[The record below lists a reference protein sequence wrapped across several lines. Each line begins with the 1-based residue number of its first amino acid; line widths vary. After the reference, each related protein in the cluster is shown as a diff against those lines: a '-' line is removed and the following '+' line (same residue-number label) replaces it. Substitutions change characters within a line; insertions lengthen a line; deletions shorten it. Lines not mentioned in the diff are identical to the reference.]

1 MSQSLSLYLG
11 AQRGVADSAENIL
24 TKLKTVDGAGSG
36 LDADT
41 VDGQTLGTM
50 AFKNTDDV
58 GSITANTVTA
68 TSFVGDG
75 SQLTGA
81 GISTGKSIAMAIVF
95 G

>member
-1 MSQSLSLYLG
+1 MSQSLSSYLG

-24 TKLKTVDGAGSG
+24 VKLKTVDGNNSG

-41 VDGQTLGTM
+41 VKGQNVIDTSGNITANDL
-50 AFKNTDDV
+50 
-58 GSITANTVTA
+58 TANTVTA
-68 TSFVGDG
+68 TTFIGDG